1 MPPGQVVN
9 YNEERLENPDFLHLR
24 LRGSWNRDTSRRSMQ
39 TILRLLDNSDQR
51 LLLIDDTGLESS
63 NDVTL
68 DYEEGIFM
76 VEQLHGRCR
85 RVAILVRPDEV
96 EANEFFATVCQ
107 NRGLQLRIF
116 GSQAAAERWLLA
128 ARPD

>member
-1 MPPGQVVN
+1 MN
-9 YNEERLENPDFLHLR
+9 YSEERLENPDFLHLR
-24 LRGSWNRDTSRRSMQ
+24 LRGTWNRDTSRRSMQ
-39 TILRLLDNSDQR
+39 TILSLLDSSDQR
-51 LLLIDDTGLESS
+51 LLLIDDTGLESG

-96 EANEFFATVCQ
+96 EANEFFETVCQ
-107 NRGLQLRIF
+107 NRGLRLRIF